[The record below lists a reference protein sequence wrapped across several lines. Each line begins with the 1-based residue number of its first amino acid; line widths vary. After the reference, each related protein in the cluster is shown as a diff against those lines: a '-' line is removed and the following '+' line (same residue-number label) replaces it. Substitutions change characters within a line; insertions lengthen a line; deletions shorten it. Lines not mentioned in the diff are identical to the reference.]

1 MNESRK
7 LRAAYQRLWRSVAS
21 FLSFFDWIRFCKYL
35 SILDER
41 SKRKTSNQHLRHL
54 ASLKNK
60 RFDNALSDTE
70 KYILN
75 LSQCELSD
83 LERFVLSH
91 GLNFGLPPKSVR
103 KEQTFAEFESLWAQ
117 LKHHS
122 AASKEQRDSLK
133 ARLADLPCIHCD
145 SKIDAHDFVMKKECF
160 SAINKL
166 RRSDDIIITK
176 PDKVS
181 GVVILN
187 KNDYIKK
194 MDTILLDET
203 KFECIRPTSTCD
215 NTTGIE
221 SRL

>member
-1 MNESRK
+1 M
-7 LRAAYQRLWRSVAS
+7 
-21 FLSFFDWIRFCKYL
+21 
-35 SILDER
+35 
-41 SKRKTSNQHLRHL
+41 
-54 ASLKNK
+54 
-60 RFDNALSDTE
+60 
-70 KYILN
+70 
-75 LSQCELSD
+75 
-83 LERFVLSH
+83 LSH

-203 KFECIRPTSTCD
+203 KFERIRPTSTCD